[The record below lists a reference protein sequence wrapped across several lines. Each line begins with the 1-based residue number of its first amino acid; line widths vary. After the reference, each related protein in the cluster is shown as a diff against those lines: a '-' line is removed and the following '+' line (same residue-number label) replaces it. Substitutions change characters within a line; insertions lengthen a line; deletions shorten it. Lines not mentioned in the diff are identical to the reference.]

1 MTVLLMLRSAAK
13 KASAPSDKGISELNH
28 TPHATAVYASRPALP
43 PDSRN
48 TRLQAACYAL
58 PALDFRQ
65 PIAPA
70 SWRSFAHPTSLE
82 YDLRPSRPPA
92 PSALPAAPTSACCER
107 PPSAA
112 PRDRHRRPPAN
123 RRS

>member
-1 MTVLLMLRSAAK
+1 MLRSAAK
-13 KASAPSDKGISELNH
+13 KASASSDKGISELNH

-70 SWRSFAHPTSLE
+70 SWRSFAHPTAARFTHTLST
-82 YDLRPSRPPA
+82 PHH
-92 PSALPAAPTSACCER
+92 SAMNSAV
-107 PPSAA
+107 ALV
-112 PRDRHRRPPAN
+112 DF
-123 RRS
+123 RSD